1 MDFFNIIIT
10 FLSNVEK
17 KPYKFAKIS
26 PVLEPTTTF
35 NDTFDIETGLYYQA
49 HIINKYSITHHTL
62 KEKYKFD

>member
-10 FLSNVEK
+10 FLSSVEK

-26 PVLEPTTTF
+26 PVLEPTTF

-49 HIINKYSITHHTL
+49 QIINKYSITHSI